1 MKESEVTEMCSRKM
15 RILMSRAQKRCGIP
29 YSGLQL
35 FAEDGDGGGAD
46 GDGSGGDDD
55 DDDDDDDDGGG
66 GGSGNGGKGGA
77 VSFDD
82 FLGQEGNQPE
92 FDKRVQAAVDA
103 AVKREREAWEAAA
116 DDKVSEAEKLAKM
129 TKEEREK
136 YLQQKER
143 RAFEA
148 EKAAFER
155 EKLLVEVRKELQEQT
170 LPLVFAES
178 LVTIADAKKIK
189 DAIVDIKKAWDAK
202 ISEAVKAKARQSTP
216 QEGGHVMDSRR
227 GLSSIRKMA
236 NENRIIKN

>member
-35 FAEDGDGGGAD
+35 FAEDGDGGGGD
-46 GDGSGGDDD
+46 GDGSGG

-66 GGSGNGGKGGA
+66 GGSGNGGEGGA

-82 FLGQEGNQPE
+82 FLGQEGNQTE

-143 RAFEA
+143 RSFLAYKSAFD
-148 EKAAFER
+148 R
-155 EKLLVEVRKELQEQT
+155 EK
-170 LPLVFAES
+170 
-178 LVTIADAKKIK
+178 
-189 DAIVDIKKAWDAK
+189 
-202 ISEAVKAKARQSTP
+202 
-216 QEGGHVMDSRR
+216 
-227 GLSSIRKMA
+227 
-236 NENRIIKN
+236 IIF